1 MSPDVI
7 MGLILAALLVGGV
20 LLISMGFA
28 HGEHRRKRRANS
40 GSGGAEAGFLAAP
53 GVFDG
58 GGSCSSGDGGGSCDG
73 GGGGS

>member
-7 MGLILAALLVGGV
+7 MGLILAAVLVGGV

-28 HGEHRRKRRANS
+28 RGEYSRKRRANS
-40 GSGGAEAGFLAAP
+40 DSGGSEVGFLAAP
-53 GVFDG
+53 GVFAG
-58 GGSCSSGDGGGSCDG
+58 GGSCSPGDGGGSCDG